1 MTKIFSTFIIL
12 LFSTVLLHAQP
23 SGYKPLKNSE
33 DFKIKL
39 NAAVSKLKTIESDF
53 VQEKSLSIMA
63 EPMSSRGR
71 FWFRKPGMLRW
82 QYFEPVKYTILL
94 DGVKMYINDGQ
105 KTSSFDIKK
114 NKIFSEINN
123 IMTDCLQGNIQKQ
136 GKIYKIAFF
145 EGSKYYMIKLTPFQ
159 KQMKQF
165 LKSIELYINKKDYS
179 VDKLKMIELSNDF
192 TSIEFINKKMN
203 HEIPDSQFRLK

>member
-1 MTKIFSTFIIL
+1 MTKILSAFIIL
-12 LFSTVLLHAQP
+12 LFSTVLLQAQP
-23 SGYKPLKNSE
+23 SGYKPLKDAE

-53 VQEKSLSIMA
+53 VQEKSLSIMT
-63 EPMSSRGR
+63 EPMSSKGR

-114 NKIFSEINN
+114 NKIFSEVNN

-145 EGSKYYMIKLTPFQ
+145 EGPKYYMIKLTPFQ

-179 VDKLKMIELSNDF
+179 VDRLKMIELSNDF

-203 HEIPDSQFRLK
+203 HEIPDSQFHLK

>member
-1 MTKIFSTFIIL
+1 
-12 LFSTVLLHAQP
+12 
-23 SGYKPLKNSE
+23 
-33 DFKIKL
+33 
-39 NAAVSKLKTIESDF
+39 
-53 VQEKSLSIMA
+53 MA
-63 EPMSSRGR
+63 EPMSSKGR

-114 NKIFSEINN
+114 NKIFSEVNN

-179 VDKLKMIELSNDF
+179 VDKLK
-192 TSIEFINKKMN
+192 
-203 HEIPDSQFRLK
+203 